1 MPLFGSLFRT
11 SSTGDHTP
19 LPTLSTRRVLIPSS
33 DVCLHD
39 DDQLGSG
46 RLGSVT
52 GGLWLG
58 QPVAIKRLVT
68 SAEEAQVPGTRARL
82 EKEIAELIPHLNHPN
97 LLPLYGIVEMSDG
110 SIGLVFKKGKGGSLK
125 NAIRKHRA
133 SGGLP
138 LSDILHVAKGIA
150 SALTFLHNLETPIV
164 YRQLRPG
171 NVILSGDS
179 NCMLDPEFGVIRE
192 ILKIIT
198 SRMRLTAVMTS
209 GGNKI
214 LDSAYLAPEV
224 LSDDKSSSMSSSCAS
239 DIYSLG
245 LVILEMTTGQAPF
258 NLLQS
263 DLEVYRAVVVEHERP
278 AIPTN
283 VPAPLASLIK
293 RCIDQLPENR
303 PTSRDVLDILV
314 RLEKELLANQLPSM
328 STTATFGAA
337 GGASTEG
344 SKAESQLS
352 SLFSPKK

>member
-1 MPLFGSLFRT
+1 MPLFGTLFRNT
-11 SSTGDHTP
+11 SSGSDPHTP
-19 LPTLSTRRVLIPSS
+19 LPSILSTRRVLIPSR
-33 DVCLHD
+33 DVYVHD
-39 DDQLGSG
+39 EDQLGSG

-82 EKEIAELIPHLNHPN
+82 EKEIADLIPHLNHPN

-179 NCMLDPEFGVIRE
+179 NPMLDPEFGVIRE

-224 LSDDKSSSMSSSCAS
+224 LSNDKASSVSSSCAS

-245 LVILEMTTGQAPF
+245 MVILEMTTGQAPF

-278 AIPTN
+278 AIPAN

-303 PTSRDVLDILV
+303 PTSRDVLDSLSRI
-314 RLEKELLANQLPSM
+314 EKELLANQLPSI
-328 STTATFGAA
+328 SATATFGT
-337 GGASTEG
+337 GGTTEG
-344 SKAESQLS
+344 SKAESQFQN
-352 SLFSPKK
+352 LFTPK